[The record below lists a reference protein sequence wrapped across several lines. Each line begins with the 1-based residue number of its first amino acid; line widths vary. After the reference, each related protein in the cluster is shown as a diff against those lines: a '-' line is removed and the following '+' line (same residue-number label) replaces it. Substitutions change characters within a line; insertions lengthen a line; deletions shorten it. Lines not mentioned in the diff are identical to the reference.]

1 MTMVLAI
8 PCHGRKMED
17 QALSGEKVDNEA
29 TVSGRMGGRAAG
41 AAKGYKEHRGPAT
54 TLILAIGLCS
64 DMLHK
69 VVSHMERECNMAA
82 APSQMFQSAAF
93 V

>member
-1 MTMVLAI
+1 
-8 PCHGRKMED
+8 
-17 QALSGEKVDNEA
+17 
-29 TVSGRMGGRAAG
+29 MGGRAAG
-41 AAKGYKEHRGPAT
+41 AAEGYKEHRGPAT